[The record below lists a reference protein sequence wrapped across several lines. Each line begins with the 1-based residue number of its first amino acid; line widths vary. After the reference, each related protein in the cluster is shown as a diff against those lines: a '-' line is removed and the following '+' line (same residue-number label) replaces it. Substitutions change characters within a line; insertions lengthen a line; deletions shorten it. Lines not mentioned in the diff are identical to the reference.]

1 MTTEPISKKLMF
13 WKAEIEHFQE
23 NRVRAFAGVF
33 VDTVTPAKHGD
44 FSKIGIELLRG
55 GRAPPIL
62 LQTRVHDCVMI
73 DSEKYQISH

>member
-1 MTTEPISKKLMF
+1 MF

-44 FSKIGIELLRG
+44 FSKIGIELLGEARP
-55 GRAPPIL
+55 ANFAAN
-62 LQTRVHDCVMI
+62 QST
-73 DSEKYQISH
+73 

>member
-1 MTTEPISKKLMF
+1 MF

-55 GRAPPIL
+55 GGRPANFAANQSTHTSNEMQWWKL
-62 LQTRVHDCVMI
+62 TF
-73 DSEKYQISH
+73 